1 MKKVLERAKE
11 LYSEGKID
19 KEINEED
26 IHHFVF
32 SYLYPPNQANNI
44 NSTVEGKFVSLEYF
58 NSRMYLLMD
67 ELGYI
72 SKAITDI
79 KSYYK
84 QISGMI
90 DNLTNLFLQIMKLY
104 FVKFPEDKPN
114 ADYIKNIPA
123 NEDINFIFGETKLS
137 ENSNSKKNQKN
148 IKNSNNISQ
157 NSDNILCIPGK
168 IPGKIDNIGD
178 SKDID
183 LHQNLKKNKKKSKNK
198 TNDFLSKTLKLDDF
212 TDKSIEKIKNK
223 ENIDTDFNI
232 FDNIDINKIDL
243 DLDNEKNESLNKINL
258 DTSSN
263 LSSSESSSVSEGL
276 LNPNKLKNIGDSE
289 YSDYKTNFLL
299 STNDKQVVF
308 NIYFNIQGYAKLDKF
323 IGIEESLGEGK
334 FKYLV
339 YFHCTRRKR
348 IKLVDLENATPV
360 AVHFKKIKI
369 PEYLKSKGKV
379 IFDPLKIQKSFLGI

>member
-72 SKAITDI
+72 SKSITDI

-137 ENSNSKKNQKN
+137 ENSNSKK
-148 IKNSNNISQ
+148 
-157 NSDNILCIPGK
+157 
-168 IPGKIDNIGD
+168 
-178 SKDID
+178 
-183 LHQNLKKNKKKSKNK
+183 KSKK
-198 TNDFLSKTLKLDDF
+198 
-212 TDKSIEKIKNK
+212 
-223 ENIDTDFNI
+223 
-232 FDNIDINKIDL
+232 
-243 DLDNEKNESLNKINL
+243 
-258 DTSSN
+258 
-263 LSSSESSSVSEGL
+263 
-276 LNPNKLKNIGDSE
+276 
-289 YSDYKTNFLL
+289 YK
-299 STNDKQVVF
+299 
-308 NIYFNIQGYAKLDKF
+308 
-323 IGIEESLGEGK
+323 K
-334 FKYLV
+334 FK
-339 YFHCTRRKR
+339 
-348 IKLVDLENATPV
+348 
-360 AVHFKKIKI
+360 
-369 PEYLKSKGKV
+369 
-379 IFDPLKIQKSFLGI
+379 